1 MARRPLF
8 WAGLVVLAC
17 GAVIVGCGR
26 GDAGSAGKTR
36 IRLSGYTGNPAE
48 TGLLT
53 TLVTEFNRSQPDVE
67 AIYEPVPGQYYPKI
81 LTMLVARTAPDV
93 FYLDSLYFRPFLA
106 KQILLPLDD
115 YMRGSAVRK
124 EDFMPVLLDAFTD
137 DGRAYGIPKDFNT
150 LGLFY
155 NKRIFDREKVGY
167 PRSTW
172 DLATFREAAKRLT
185 HPERGGGHGLAL
197 THDDADR
204 YLPIARLFGATLFD
218 PAGRCAIDSPQAE
231 QAMEYYAGLKLVD
244 GAAIYPSEVGTTTT
258 YDVFGRGLVAMV
270 FEGSWLIP
278 YLRQSFPEVRYGVS
292 ELPAGPAGRSNFLFT
307 VAYVIPRTSAHPEL
321 AWRLIEFLTSEAV
334 QERITFALPSRRAVS
349 ERYVRRHPEY
359 GPIRDAAA
367 YAVSYEFGPKG
378 DRVRERLGLMVQEV
392 FLGAKDSRTA
402 LRDAARDIDRIN
414 RL

>member
-1 MARRPLF
+1 
-8 WAGLVVLAC
+8 
-17 GAVIVGCGR
+17 
-26 GDAGSAGKTR
+26 
-36 IRLSGYTGNPAE
+36 
-48 TGLLT
+48 
-53 TLVTEFNRSQPDVE
+53 
-67 AIYEPVPGQYYPKI
+67 
-81 LTMLVARTAPDV
+81 
-93 FYLDSLYFRPFLA
+93 
-106 KQILLPLDD
+106 
-115 YMRGSAVRK
+115 
-124 EDFMPVLLDAFTD
+124 
-137 DGRAYGIPKDFNT
+137 
-150 LGLFY
+150 
-155 NKRIFDREKVGY
+155 
-167 PRSTW
+167 
-172 DLATFREAAKRLT
+172 
-185 HPERGGGHGLAL
+185 
-197 THDDADR
+197 
-204 YLPIARLFGATLFD
+204 
-218 PAGRCAIDSPQAE
+218 
-231 QAMEYYAGLKLVD
+231 
-244 GAAIYPSEVGTTTT
+244 
-258 YDVFGRGLVAMV
+258 MV

-367 YAVSYEFGPKG
+367 YAVSYEFGPRG